1 MGYMIYMY
9 KFIIREEYKK
19 GDLWE
24 PLTSPP
30 LSFNPMTLGCRH
42 ISAAT
47 STGRS
52 IPVLAGTLY
61 RITGT
66 GLASATCHRK
76 TFVFLGLFQSFF
88 YWALFCRVAITTS
101 LLQYRKASSRGAYG
115 HDPF

>member
-1 MGYMIYMY
+1 MIYTCISLSSV
-9 KFIIREEYKK
+9 KNEEYKK

-66 GLASATCHRK
+66 GLASATCHGK
-76 TFVFLGLFQSFF
+76 TLFFVGLF
-88 YWALFCRVAITTS
+88 
-101 LLQYRKASSRGAYG
+101 
-115 HDPF
+115 